1 MHCLYFFLELKKKD
15 QFKQEKTAK
24 FSNVLCQSLLFIYYP
39 PALNSMCIWIYVL
52 PKFLLAFVF

>member
-24 FSNVLCQSLLFIYYP
+24 FSNVLCQSLLLIYYP
-39 PALNSMCIWIYVL
+39 PALNSMCI
-52 PKFLLAFVF
+52 